1 MRILVATDA
10 WDPQVNGVVRTL
22 KSVAQAAKSFGAE
35 FFFLTPEN
43 FRTLP
48 LPTYPDIRL
57 AIPSLRIIEQQVARV
72 CPDAFHI
79 ATEGP
84 IGLMLRRYCRKRDIA
99 FTTSFHTRFPDYISA
114 RIPFPRSWAWAWL
127 RWFHNRSTAIMA
139 ATPELST
146 ELLARGFE
154 NVRLWTRGVDANL
167 FRPRLRSNSGGEYA
181 RPIFLTVGRLAPE
194 KNIEAFLSLDLPG
207 TKVVAGDG
215 PIRGDLERRFP
226 DAVFLGSREGEDLA
240 AVYSNAD
247 VFVFPS
253 RTDTFGLVI
262 LEALASGVPIAA
274 YPVAGPRDVIAHAL
288 VPVGAL
294 DSDLRKA
301 CLTAMTVSRDECRA
315 FALGMTWEES
325 ARAFLSQV
333 KRAELPPFPPNG
345 GNPNVEKIN
354 LTRAWP

>member
-35 FFFLTPEN
+35 LFFLTPQS

-57 AIPSLRIIEQQVARV
+57 AIPSSRIVERRIAEVR
-72 CPDAFHI
+72 PDAIHI

-84 IGLMLRRYCRKRDIA
+84 IGLMLRRYCRKRGIA
-99 FTTSFHTRFPDYISA
+99 FTTSLHTRFPDYISA

-127 RWFHNRSTAIMA
+127 RWFHNQGTDVMA
-139 ATPELST
+139 ATPGLSN
-146 ELLARGFE
+146 ELLARGFK
-154 NVRLWTRGVDANL
+154 NVTLWTRGVDANL
-167 FRPRLRSNSGGEYA
+167 FRPRSRSNFACEHP
-181 RPIFLTVGRLAPE
+181 RPVFLTVGRLAPE
-194 KNIEAFLSLDLPG
+194 KNIEAFLSLELPG

-215 PIRGDLERRFP
+215 PIRANLERRFP

-274 YPVAGPRDVIAHAL
+274 YPVAGPRDVIGHAP

-294 DSDLRKA
+294 DSDLRTA
-301 CLTAMTVSRDECRA
+301 CLTALTLSRDECRA

-325 ARAFLSQV
+325 ARAFLSHV
-333 KRAELPPFPPNG
+333 KRAELPPFPPNR
-345 GNPNVEKIN
+345 GNFNVEKMSPPP
-354 LTRAWP
+354 AQP